1 MKKIVLLVSILFC
14 ICSCEPYTSN
24 SYEITISYY
33 IDGNG
38 PKTEVVIMDCPES
51 YKPAYLYDGE
61 TLRIFGIS
69 GESIYVHQKDQK
81 IIYQG
86 SLSIEVE
93 SFDYKLIRAYKT
105 SQWNGR
111 EIKTK

>member
-14 ICSCEPYTSN
+14 LCSCEPYTCN

-38 PKTEVVIMDCPES
+38 PKTEVVIMDFPES
-51 YKPAYLYDGE
+51 YKPAYVYDGE
-61 TLRIFGIS
+61 TLRIFGIFAK
-69 GESIYVHQKDQK
+69 SICVDQKDQK

-86 SLSIEVE
+86 SLNIEVE
-93 SFDYKLIRAYKT
+93 SFDYKLIREYKT